1 MHFRSN
7 ILNLFLWYYVCLFTT
22 VTIHEIPVL
31 DLDWSTLRL
40 SPSIIK
46 TALDI
51 CLYTTSCRYIMSS
64 LAALARDLG
73 LIPGYSLNYHH
84 VREGSYLRM
93 EKWRSFFI
101 LELPI
106 VNMEKQHVPLGIG
119 AHYIIKELWLF
130 GAWFW
135 STPGRLKNENF
146 IVLTL
151 TVYIPLADPDQFPW
165 LPRKPPLQVPTQF

>member
-1 MHFRSN
+1 
-7 ILNLFLWYYVCLFTT
+7 
-22 VTIHEIPVL
+22 
-31 DLDWSTLRL
+31 
-40 SPSIIK
+40 
-46 TALDI
+46 
-51 CLYTTSCRYIMSS
+51 MSS

-119 AHYIIKELWLF
+119 AHYIIKNSDCLVHDSE
-130 GAWFW
+130 
-135 STPGRLKNENF
+135 
-146 IVLTL
+146 VLQGDYKTK
-151 TVYIPLADPDQFPW
+151 IS
-165 LPRKPPLQVPTQF
+165 

>member
-1 MHFRSN
+1 MHFRNN

-84 VREGSYLRM
+84 VREGSYLRT
-93 EKWRSFFI
+93 EKWMSFFI

-119 AHYIIKELWLF
+119 AHYIIKEL
-130 GAWFW
+130 
-135 STPGRLKNENF
+135 
-146 IVLTL
+146 
-151 TVYIPLADPDQFPW
+151 
-165 LPRKPPLQVPTQF
+165 